1 METSQTSDN
10 LIWLKDFYSGR
21 NQVKWRDIESKTAS
35 AKYLDLILSW
45 TDSLER
51 GDQSTTLVLPFF
63 EADGSVTWYGM
74 STDDQ
79 EFLQLVDDIV
89 AFIGPSYSD
98 FRGEYATLKN
108 SDPSEKALGN
118 KFGFKVFKF
127 RALQAN
133 IEDDIYNALQLYK
146 SIITRRPDVI
156 DRTQKPFGKLRSEF
170 DIALVAGN
178 EKNARNLLD
187 ELKLSGR
194 VSAEQQKCFEIRLL
208 SGLGRQSELACDHA
222 LLNSVTDLALPAQTL
237 VDLILALYE
246 TNINAIENDQDLN
259 KIITK
264 FRETISKKYS
274 GLFRERKGIR
284 HVKVLRAFML
294 NELAES
300 EPNLARIESLY
311 RTYPEGG
318 QGYDL
323 VTQWFNSISNK
334 ISSKT
339 QVAPPLS
346 KVDQVKQ
353 EIIDENYLNAGDI
366 CLDLLPD
373 PWAFGA
379 LLRCG
384 EEAESAELTNKILAA
399 VEKTSPLVIENLS
412 PRDKNRLAK
421 LKQSVSNNF
430 VSPTSDWLGWADFVS
445 RNPTDKSAI
454 SILKESAPKWAISD
468 YINNADGAKKLATV
482 LGNADANAVEVYR
495 EALPILV
502 DFFLDQIDKPI
513 RVFSPIYSISV
524 KILGW
529 SGSVSSDE
537 LDIVSSLLQ
546 SLLQVG
552 LSSEEYLDSVEY
564 VKEIFSVNNSPVHLD
579 WALNISE
586 LLSIYPAPDKGN
598 AKLNIFM
605 DVISMVQAM
614 VHRTSYGQRA
624 VLESLA
630 KDYGCLDSI
639 KWLVDGSV
647 DVPESNNT
655 SSEFS
660 GLIGIY
666 TLTEGAGQRARTILE
681 KSFPNAKIET
691 NADYVKTDK
700 LTSLAMNSDI
710 FVFAWK
716 SSKHQAYYCVKDAR
730 VGKSSMI
737 MPSGKG
743 TASIVRSCVE
753 AINDV

>member
-1 METSQTSDN
+1 MDTSQTSDN
-10 LIWLKDFYSGR
+10 LIWLEDFYSGR
-21 NQVKWRDIESKTAS
+21 NQVKWHDIESKTAS

-51 GDQSTTLVLPFF
+51 SNQSTTLVLPFF

-79 EFLQLVDDIV
+79 EFFQLVDDII

-98 FRGEYATLKN
+98 FKGEYANLEN
-108 SDPSEKALGN
+108 SDPSEKALRD

-133 IEDDIYNALQLYK
+133 IEDDIYNAIQLYK

-208 SGLGRQSELACDHA
+208 
-222 LLNSVTDLALPAQTL
+222 
-237 VDLILALYE
+237 ALYE
-246 TNINAIENDQDLN
+246 TNINPIENEQDLN
-259 KIITK
+259 IIIAK

-300 EPNLARIESLY
+300 EPNLAKIESLY

-318 QGYDL
+318 QGFEL

-339 QVAPPLS
+339 LVAPPLS
-346 KVDQVKQ
+346 KIDQAKQ
-353 EIIDENYLNAGDI
+353 EIIDENYLNAGGI

-373 PWAFGA
+373 PWAFSA

-384 EEAESAELTNKILAA
+384 EEAKSAELTNKILAA
-399 VEKTSPLVIENLS
+399 VEKISSLAIEDLN

-430 VSPTSDWLGWADFVS
+430 DNSTTDWLGWADFVS
-445 RNPTDKSAI
+445 RNPTNKSAI
-454 SILKESAPKWAISD
+454 SILKESTPKWAISD

-513 RVFSPIYSISV
+513 RAFSPIYSISV

-529 SGSVSSDE
+529 SGSLSTDE
-537 LDIVSSLLQ
+537 LDIVSSLLH

-552 LSSEEYLDSVEY
+552 LSLEEYLDCIEY
-564 VKEIFSVNNSPVHLD
+564 VKEIFSLNNSPAHLD

-586 LLSIYPAPDKGN
+586 LLSIFPAPDKGN
-598 AKLNIFM
+598 ARLNVFM
-605 DVISMVQAM
+605 DVISLVQAM
-614 VHRTSYGQRA
+614 AHRTTYEQRA

-630 KDYGCLDSI
+630 KDFGCLDSI
-639 KWLVDGSV
+639 KWLVDDYINV
-647 DVPESNNT
+647 QESIDST
-655 SSEFS
+655 SEFS

-666 TLTEGAGQRARTILE
+666 TLTDGAGQRAKTIL
-681 KSFPNAKIET
+681 KKTFPNAIIET

-710 FVFAWK
+710 FIFAWK
-716 SSKHQAYYCVKDAR
+716 SSKHQAYYCIKDAR
-730 VGKSSMI
+730 TGKSAMT

-753 AINDV
+753 AVNNY